1 MTGFGAGTHPAN
13 YNRRIV
19 TLDFLGTLQRTHRCG
34 DLRITHSGE
43 TVTLMG
49 WVNRRRDH
57 GNLIFLDLRDRTGIT
72 QVVLDKEASPLAH
85 AKAEAARPEYVVAVT
100 GRVRTRGAG
109 LANPNMPTG
118 DIELV
123 ADTLLLLN
131 DARTP
136 PFPIADDAPI
146 TNEEI
151 RLKYRYLDL
160 RRAELQKN
168 FVLRHQVTRAIRDN
182 LSDNGF
188 LEIETPLLTRSTP
201 EGARD
206 YLVPSRVH
214 PGHFFALPQSPQIF
228 KQLLMVS
235 GFDRYFQIARCFR
248 DEDLRADRQPD
259 FTQIDLEISFPQM
272 STIFATAEG
281 FLRAAFHAAGI
292 DLGSE
297 PFVQMTYD
305 QAITRYG
312 IDKPDMR
319 LPAMVDLSA
328 TLTPELRETLK
339 IDPTLPVL
347 GFTIPRVGELS
358 GTARKSL
365 LSEIRTFFGDS
376 GLDILD
382 VVRLRTSEAFLPL
395 AQEIEG
401 KLAAELSV
409 FNTPTNL
416 SSRPERSE
424 VQRPAAPPAL
434 GLAAGLSLLND
445 AAEKEGFSPGA
456 AADLHIVITPKPGT
470 PAMWNYDPQWIYKRV
485 GALRL
490 DLAKKFAD
498 KHGLFTQTGPDG
510 RGAAADFKFLWV
522 TDFPMYEWNEEHK
535 TWDAAHHPF
544 TSPHED
550 DITSG
555 RLVNDKGAVRALAY
569 DIVLN
574 GTELGSGS
582 IRIHRKDVQAEIF
595 RSLGMSDAEA
605 HARFGFF
612 LDALEY
618 GTPPH
623 GGIALG
629 LDRIVMILAG
639 ATSLREVIAFPKTAK
654 AIDLMVDAP
663 TTVSDTQLR
672 DLSLKVIT
680 RS

>member
-1 MTGFGAGTHPAN
+1 
-13 YNRRIV
+13 V
-19 TLDFLGTLQRTHRCG
+19 TLDFLGTLQRTHLCG
-34 DLRITHSGE
+34 DPRSSNSGE
-43 TVTLMG
+43 TITLMG

-57 GNLIFLDLRDRTGIT
+57 GNLIFLDLRDRSGIT
-72 QVVLDKEASPLAH
+72 QVVLDKETSPLAH

-100 GRVRTRGAG
+100 GKLRQRGPG
-109 LANPNMPTG
+109 LSNPAMKTG
-118 DIELV
+118 EVELV
-123 ADTLLLLN
+123 AHDLLLLN
-131 DARTP
+131 DAKTP
-136 PFPIADDAPI
+136 PFPIAAETTGTPAPI

-151 RLKYRYLDL
+151 RLKFRYLDL
-160 RRAELQKN
+160 RRPDLQKN
-168 FVLRHQVTRAIRDN
+168 FVLRHQVTRAIRDY
-182 LSDNGF
+182 LSDHNF
-188 LEIETPLLTRSTP
+188 LEVETPLLTASTP

-281 FLRAAFHAAGI
+281 FLRAGISLAAG
-292 DLGSE
+292 
-297 PFVQMTYD
+297 PFLQMTYD
-305 QAITRYG
+305 QAIQRYG

-328 TLTPELRETLK
+328 ELTPELRETLK
-339 IDPTLPVL
+339 IDPTLPIL
-347 GFTIPRVGELS
+347 GFTIPGVGELS
-358 GTARKSL
+358 GTARKAL
-365 LSEIRTFFGDS
+365 VNEIRASLADTGTGS
-376 GLDILD
+376 TGLDFLD
-382 VVRLRTSEAFLPL
+382 IARLRTNQAFQPL
-395 AQEIEG
+395 AESIAA
-401 KLAAELSV
+401 KLTAEQLV
-409 FNTPTNL
+409 FNGENFTT
-416 SSRPERSE
+416 ED
-424 VQRPAAPPAL
+424 
-434 GLAAGLSLLND
+434 LA
-445 AAEKEGFSPGA
+445 
-456 AADLHIVITPKPGT
+456 IVITPKPGT
-470 PAMWNYDPQWIYKRV
+470 PPLWNYDPQWIYKRV

-490 DLAKKFAD
+490 EVAKKYAD
-498 KHGLFTQTGPDG
+498 KHKLFEPTNT
-510 RGAAADFKFLWV
+510 AADFKFLWV

-550 DITSG
+550 DILAG
-555 RLVNDKGAVRALAY
+555 RLTSDKGAVRALAY

-595 RSLGMSDAEA
+595 RSLGMSDEEA

-654 AIDLMVDAP
+654 AMDLMVNAP

-672 DLSLKVIT
+672 DLSLKIT
-680 RS
+680 ARS